1 MTRRA
6 AGFTLVEV
14 IVSLAI
20 LSLVML
26 TTVTGFRT
34 LGNTATTISAMTGRT
49 DELRSVSLFLRDAFE
64 NSVAG
69 INHNN
74 KRELT
79 FGGDGSGGVPKAF
92 FRVANGG
99 VEWRSKIL
107 FGESYGGAYFLR
119 LAKKG
124 NKLVLQ
130 WQEPENKNQPDEWT
144 SQPQRVVLEN
154 LESFDVWTRQ
164 GVAGNWVQGDV
175 GEDLP
180 SHVKIVLKANGKF
193 WPELIM
199 RVVS

>member
-1 MTRRA
+1 MTRRTS
-6 AGFTLVEV
+6 GFTLVEV

-64 NSVAG
+64 GAVGGRNQ
-69 INHNN
+69 NN

-79 FGGDGSGGVPKAF
+79 FGGGGSGSRPQAYFKVGAKE
-92 FRVANGG
+92 

-107 FGESYGGAYFLR
+107 FGEAYGGNYFLR
-119 LAKKG
+119 LVQRNK
-124 NKLVLQ
+124 KLVLQ
-130 WQEPENKNQPDEWT
+130 WQEPGNALQPDDWT
-144 SQPQRVVLEN
+144 GQPSRVVLDG
-154 LESFDVWTRQ
+154 LEEFNIWTR
-164 GVAGNWVQGDV
+164 AGIGQPWTQEEIGQ
-175 GEDLP
+175 DLP
-180 SHVKIVLKANGKF
+180 RHVKLVIKANSKY

-199 RVVS
+199 QVSL